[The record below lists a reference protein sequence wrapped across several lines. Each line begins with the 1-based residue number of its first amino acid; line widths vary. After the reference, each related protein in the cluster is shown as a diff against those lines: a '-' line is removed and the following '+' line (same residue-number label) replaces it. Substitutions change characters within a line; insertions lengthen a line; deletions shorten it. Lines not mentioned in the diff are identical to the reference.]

1 MRGENMKNFKKI
13 LAVFVCLTIVFSC
26 FAGCK
31 NFDSEVKKASK
42 KLSAYSIVATLDD
55 DNKVI
60 VANESV
66 KYINREEISFS
77 TLCFHLYGN
86 AFSEKAVTKPY
97 TNLNK
102 IRCFPNG
109 ENFGYLNVTEV
120 SSKGNALEYFVGA
133 DGNILEVTLPHEIF
147 PGESVI
153 VEIAF
158 ELKLSENTHR
168 LGFFEDTINLGNWY
182 PIVCKYVDGDFDRDP
197 YYSIGDPFFSD
208 MANYDVQISFPS
220 KYILASTGNL
230 STSSDVGNIKTERYN
245 AKAVRD
251 FAMVL
256 GSNFQKKSEK
266 IGDTEVNVF
275 AYAGDDAIDYYLE
288 TATKSLAFFSD
299 MFGLYPYRSLSVVIT
314 RFMFGGMEYPN
325 LVMISDKTSGQSE
338 TAKIIVH
345 EIAHQWWYGLV
356 GNDEIEEAWM
366 DEALTEYSTF
376 IFFEKH
382 PEYKESREA
391 LIADAT
397 ESYLLYTDVIATT
410 KLQLKN
416 KINYATYEYNS
427 EYEYVYM
434 VYVKGMLMFESLRTT
449 VGDENFFGSLKQYY
463 SSNKFKVAT
472 KRDMVYA
479 FEDFSKI
486 NLESFFESWLE
497 GRIIIGEESLN

>member
-1 MRGENMKNFKKI
+1 MKHFKKI
-13 LAVFVCLTIVFSC
+13 LAVVVCLAVVFSC

-55 DNKVI
+55 ENKKI
-60 VANESV
+60 VASESV
-66 KYINREEISFS
+66 KYINREEVSL
-77 TLCFHLYGN
+77 TALCFHLYGN

-109 ENFGYLNVTEV
+109 ENFGYLNITSVT
-120 SSKGNALEYFVGA
+120 SKGSVLEHVISS
-133 DGNILEVTLPHEIF
+133 DGSILEVVLPKEIF
-147 PGESVI
+147 PGESVN
-153 VEIAF
+153 VEVAF

-182 PIVCKYVDGDFDRDP
+182 PIICKYSEGDFDRDP

-208 MANYDVQISFPS
+208 IANYDVQISYPS
-220 KYILASTGNL
+220 KYLLASTGNL
-230 STSSDVGNIKTERYN
+230 ASSSDIENIKTQRYQ

-251 FAMVL
+251 FAMVF
-256 GSNFQKKSEK
+256 GSNYEMKSAK
-266 IGDTEVNVF
+266 VGNTDVSVF

-288 TATKSLAFFSD
+288 TATKSLTFFSNQ
-299 MFGLYPYRSLSVVIT
+299 FGLYPYRTLNIAIT

-325 LVMISDKTSGQSE
+325 LVMISDKTGGQAE
-338 TAKIIVH
+338 TAKVIVH
-345 EIAHQWWYGLV
+345 EVAHQWWYGLV
-356 GNDEIEEAWM
+356 GNDEVEEAWL
-366 DEALTEYSTF
+366 DEALTEYSTLV
-376 IFFEKH
+376 FFENH
-382 PEYKESREA
+382 TEYKETRESM
-391 LIADAT
+391 IADAT

-416 KINYATYEYNS
+416 KINYATYEYSS

-449 VGDENFFGSLKQYY
+449 VGDENFFGSLKKYY
-463 SSNKFKVAT
+463 ENNKFKIAT
-472 KRDMVYA
+472 KRELVFA
-479 FEDFSKI
+479 FEDYSRI
-486 NLESFFESWLE
+486 SLESFFDSWLE
-497 GRIIIGEESLN
+497 GRIIIGEESIND